1 VSLREVLFDCVFY
14 LQGVL
19 GERVNVLDK
28 YVAEVVQEAAPEV
41 VQEAAPEVVQ
51 EVVYGEVLFDFVP

>member
-41 VQEAAPEVVQ
+41 VQE
-51 EVVYGEVLFDFVP
+51 VVYGEVLFDFVP